1 MNVQRTKTEAIARG
15 FVGILCATLMLT
27 AGAKVLSVIAG
38 SSGLL
43 QIVDP
48 LFALKF
54 DYLLLAAAALEVG
67 VAAICILRPVVEGL
81 VALAW
86 LSLVFLAYRIGLWS
100 IGWQKPCGC
109 LGNLTD
115 ALNISPQL
123 ADNFMKSLLIFMFV
137 GSISL
142 LLLNGR
148 ERVARATA
156 DSAGTGGDG
165 EGISSI

>member
-1 MNVQRTKTEAIARG
+1 MNVQRIKTDALARG
-15 FVGILCATLMLT
+15 FIGILCATLILT
-27 AGAKVLSVIAG
+27 ASAKVFSVIAG
-38 SSGLL
+38 FSGLL
-43 QIVDP
+43 QIDDP

-86 LSLVFLAYRIGLWS
+86 LSVVFLAYRIGLWS
-100 IGWQKPCGC
+100 IGWQKPCSC

-115 ALNISPQL
+115 ALHISPQL
-123 ADNFMKSLLIFMFV
+123 ADNLMKSLLIFMLV
-137 GSISL
+137 GSVSL

-148 ERVARATA
+148 ERVAGATA
-156 DSAGTGGDG
+156 DSAGTGGDD
-165 EGISSI
+165 ESISSI